1 MFEEIWSKILKSQ
14 RVLKK
19 QDSQSSY
26 EIVPLKLYT
35 DEAVLYTDNGDEA
48 V

>member
-1 MFEEIWSKILKSQ
+1 MKKFGAKIESHKEF
-14 RVLKK
+14 LKK

-26 EIVPLKLYT
+26 ENVPLKLYT